1 MLELEHTYRVV
12 DVHTSIDPEGST
24 RTEGSYAIGPERL
37 ELEMHQAGIVKSVVF
52 APTLPGPKG
61 YLTANNAVARLS
73 VDRPFVAFARITGA
87 IDPRDTLRATLL
99 NLRTQRQ
106 EWHTSPSDIEQYG
119 LDHRFHGFKLHPSS
133 DGLPDDEVLD
143 ELEEIGEPVL
153 VHAGR
158 GFPPATVERTLLT
171 RDLPVIIEHFGGY
184 PRDSSLA
191 ERAIDLLDTYDQCY
205 LETSFVGDRVP
216 IERALNEHPDRVCFG
231 SGSPTVHPNVG
242 MMEILTLNV
251 SEDKLKRAFSEN
263 PCAVIPALGPGEVD

>member
-12 DVHTSIDPEGST
+12 DVHASIDPSGVT
-24 RTEGSYAIGPERL
+24 RTDGSYAIGPERL

-52 APTLPGPKG
+52 APTKSGRES
-61 YLTANNAVARLS
+61 YLSANNAVARLS

-87 IDPRDTLRATLL
+87 IDPRDGLRARLH
-99 NLRTQRQ
+99 NLRAQRE

-119 LDHRFHGFKLHPSS
+119 LDHRFHGFKLHPPR
-133 DGLPDDEVLD
+133 DGLPDEEVLD
-143 ELEEIGEPVL
+143 ALETIGEPVL

-158 GFPPATVERTLLT
+158 KFPPSAVERTLLR

-184 PRDSSLA
+184 PRASDLA
-191 ERAIDLLDTYDQCY
+191 DRAIDLLDSYDQCF

-216 IERALNEHPDRVCFG
+216 IERAMNEHPDRICFG
-231 SGSPTVHPNVG
+231 SGSPAVHPNVG

-263 PCAVIPALGPGEVD
+263 PCSVIPALGPGASD